1 MKNLILIIKGIVIA
15 LANIIPGVSGGTLMI
30 TLGVYEQIIDIISHP
45 FKNLKNNWKFILF
58 IGIGAVAGI
67 LGFSKLISYCLDK
80 FPLATPLFFI
90 GLIIGGIPLLFRK
103 GKVKDNIKISNI
115 LIFLITFGI
124 VLLFTFLNSGNS
136 VVTITTDIKGIVLLF
151 LVGMVSASSMIIP
164 GISGSFMLM
173 LLGYYKPIIDTISN
187 LTKFNNLWDNL
198 KILIPFGFGLV
209 FGIVLVAKL
218 IEYLLKKYEVKT
230 YFGVIGF
237 VLASIIAIIVP
248 LFKVSFNVVELIV
261 GIILLFLVGIL
272 AAGTMVIPGVSGS
285 IVLGSLATFKIS
297 NN

>member
-1 MKNLILIIKGIVIA
+1 MKNIILIIKGIIIA

-58 IGIGAVAGI
+58 IGIGLVAGV

-90 GLIIGGIPLLFRK
+90 GLIGAALFGLYLLLFRK
-103 GKVKDNIKISNI
+103 GKVKDNIKVSNI
-115 LIFLITFGI
+115 IILLITFGI
-124 VLLFTFLNSGNS
+124 VLLFTFLNSGDS
-136 VVTITTDIKGIVLLF
+136 VVTITMNFKGIVLLF
-151 LVGMVSASSMIIP
+151 LVGMVAASSMIIP

-198 KILIPFGFGLV
+198 KILIPFGFGIV

-237 VLASIIAIIVP
+237 VFASIIAIIVP
-248 LFKVSFNVVELIV
+248 LFNIEFKVVELIV
-261 GIILLFLVGIL
+261 GIIL
-272 AAGTMVIPGVSGS
+272 MS
-285 IVLGSLATFKIS
+285 IGGLATYKIS

>member
-1 MKNLILIIKGIVIA
+1 MENIILIIKGIVIA

-58 IGIGAVAGI
+58 IGIGVVLGV

-80 FPLATPLFFI
+80 FPLATPWFFI
-90 GLIIGGIPLLFRK
+90 GLILGGLPLLFRK
-103 GKVKDNIKISNI
+103 GKVKENIKISNI
-115 LIFLITFGI
+115 VIFLITFGI
-124 VLLFTFLNSGNS
+124 VLLFTFLKSGES
-136 VVTITTDIKGIVLLF
+136 IVTITTDFKGVTLLF
-151 LVGMVSASSMIIP
+151 LVGMVAASSMIIP

-198 KILIPFGFGLV
+198 KILIPFGIGV
-209 FGIVLVAKL
+209 VVGIVLVAKL
-218 IEYLLKKYEVKT
+218 IEYLLKKFEIKT

-248 LFKVSFNVVELIV
+248 LFKVSFNFIELII
-261 GIILLFLVGIL
+261 GLIL
-272 AAGTMVIPGVSGS
+272 M
-285 IVLGSLATFKIS
+285 VLGSLVTFKIS
-297 NN
+297 NK

>member
-90 GLIIGGIPLLFRK
+90 GLIIGGLPLLFRK
-103 GKVKDNIKISNI
+103 GKVKDNIKVSNVI
-115 LIFLITFGI
+115 IFLITFGI

-136 VVTITTDIKGIVLLF
+136 VVTITTDIKGIVLLL

-173 LLGYYKPIIDTISN
+173 LLGYYKPIIDTVSN

-261 GIILLFLVGIL
+261 GIILL
-272 AAGTMVIPGVSGS
+272 
-285 IVLGSLATFKIS
+285 VLGSLATFKIS

>member
-1 MKNLILIIKGIVIA
+1 MKNIILMIKGVVIA

-30 TLGVYEQIIDIISHP
+30 TRGVYEQIIDIISHP

-58 IGIGAVAGI
+58 IGIGAVAGV

-90 GLIIGGIPLLFRK
+90 GLILGGLPLLFRK

-115 LIFLITFGI
+115 VICLITFGI
-124 VLLFTFLNSGNS
+124 VLLFTFLKSGDS
-136 VVTITTDIKGIVLLF
+136 VVTITTDFKGIVMLF
-151 LVGMVSASSMIIP
+151 LVGMVAASSMIIP

-187 LTKFNNLWDNL
+187 LTKFDSLWDNL
-198 KILIPFGFGLV
+198 KILIPFGFGIIV
-209 FGIVLVAKL
+209 GIVLVAKL
-218 IEYLLKKYEVKT
+218 IEYLLKKFEIKT

-248 LFKVSFNVVELIV
+248 LFKVDFKVLELIV
-261 GIILLFLVGIL
+261 GLVLLAI
-272 AAGTMVIPGVSGS
+272 GS
-285 IVLGSLATFKIS
+285 FATYKIS
-297 NN
+297 NK

>member
-1 MKNLILIIKGIVIA
+1 MKNIILIIKGIIIA

-58 IGIGAVAGI
+58 IGIGLVAGV

-103 GKVKDNIKISNI
+103 GKVKDNIKVSNI
-115 LIFLITFGI
+115 IILLITFGI
-124 VLLFTFLNSGNS
+124 VLLFTFLNSGDS
-136 VVTITTDIKGIVLLF
+136 VVTITMNFKGIVLLF
-151 LVGMVSASSMIIP
+151 LVGMVAASSMIIP

-198 KILIPFGFGLV
+198 KILIPFGFGIV

-237 VLASIIAIIVP
+237 VFASIIAIIVP
-248 LFKVSFNVVELIV
+248 LFNIEFKVVELIV
-261 GIILLFLVGIL
+261 GIIL
-272 AAGTMVIPGVSGS
+272 MS
-285 IVLGSLATFKIS
+285 IGGLATYKIS

>member
-90 GLIIGGIPLLFRK
+90 GLIIGGLPLLFRK
-103 GKVKDNIKISNI
+103 GKVKDNIKVSNVI
-115 LIFLITFGI
+115 IFLITFGI
-124 VLLFTFLNSGNS
+124 VLLFTFLNSGND

-151 LVGMVSASSMIIP
+151 LVGVVSASSMIIP

-173 LLGYYKPIIDTISN
+173 LLGYYKPIIDTVSN

-261 GIILLFLVGIL
+261 GIILL
-272 AAGTMVIPGVSGS
+272 
-285 IVLGSLATFKIS
+285 VLGSLATFKIS

>member
-1 MKNLILIIKGIVIA
+1 MENIILIIKGIVIA

-58 IGIGAVAGI
+58 IGIGLVVGV
-67 LGFSKLISYCLDK
+67 LGFSKIISYCLDK
-80 FPLATPLFFI
+80 FPLATPIFFI
-90 GLIIGGIPLLFRK
+90 GLILGGLPLLFRK
-103 GKVKDNIKISNI
+103 GKVKDNIKVSNI
-115 LIFLITFGI
+115 LILLITFGI
-124 VLLFTFLNSGNS
+124 VLLFTFLKSGDS
-136 VVTITTDIKGIVLLF
+136 IVTITTDFKGITLLF
-151 LVGMVSASSMIIP
+151 LVGMVAASSMIIP

-198 KILIPFGFGLV
+198 KILIPFGVGIV
-209 FGIVLVAKL
+209 VGIVLVAKL
-218 IEYLLKKYEVKT
+218 IEYLLKRFEIKT

-248 LFKVSFNVVELIV
+248 LFKVNFNVIELII
-261 GIILLFLVGIL
+261 GIILMAI
-272 AAGTMVIPGVSGS
+272 GS
-285 IVLGSLATFKIS
+285 FVTYKIS

>member
-1 MKNLILIIKGIVIA
+1 MKNIILIIKGIIIA

-103 GKVKDNIKISNI
+103 GKVKDNIKVSNI
-115 LIFLITFGI
+115 IILLITFGI
-124 VLLFTFLNSGNS
+124 VLLFTFLNSGDS
-136 VVTITTDIKGIVLLF
+136 VVTITMNFKGIVLLF
-151 LVGMVSASSMIIP
+151 LVGMVAASSMIIP

-198 KILIPFGFGLV
+198 KILIPFGFGIV

-237 VLASIIAIIVP
+237 VFASIIAIIVP
-248 LFKVSFNVVELIV
+248 LFNIEFKVVELIV
-261 GIILLFLVGIL
+261 GIILMSIGGLV
-272 AAGTMVIPGVSGS
+272 TY
-285 IVLGSLATFKIS
+285 KIS

>member
-90 GLIIGGIPLLFRK
+90 GLIIGGLPLLFRK
-103 GKVKDNIKISNI
+103 GKVKDNIKVSNVI
-115 LIFLITFGI
+115 IFLITFGI
-124 VLLFTFLNSGNS
+124 VLLFTFLNSGNN

-173 LLGYYKPIIDTISN
+173 LLGYYKPIIDTVSN

-261 GIILLFLVGIL
+261 GIILL
-272 AAGTMVIPGVSGS
+272 
-285 IVLGSLATFKIS
+285 VLGSLATFKIS

>member
-1 MKNLILIIKGIVIA
+1 MENIILIIKGIVIA

-30 TLGVYEQIIDIISHP
+30 TLGVYEQIIDIISHA

-58 IGIGAVAGI
+58 IGIGLVAGV
-67 LGFSKLISYCLDK
+67 LGFSKIISYCLDK

-90 GLIIGGIPLLFRK
+90 GLILGGLPLLFRK
-103 GKVKDNIKISNI
+103 GKVKDNIKVSNI
-115 LIFLITFGI
+115 LILLITFGI
-124 VLLFTFLNSGNS
+124 VLLFTFLKSGDS
-136 VVTITTDIKGIVLLF
+136 VVTITTDFKGITLLF
-151 LVGMVSASSMIIP
+151 LVGMVAASSMIIP

-173 LLGYYKPIIDTISN
+173 LLGYYKPVIDTISN

-198 KILIPFGFGLV
+198 KILIPFGVGIV
-209 FGIVLVAKL
+209 VGIVLVAKL
-218 IEYLLKKYEVKT
+218 IEYLLKKYEIKT

-248 LFKVSFNVVELIV
+248 LFKVNFNVIELII
-261 GIILLFLVGIL
+261 GIILMAI
-272 AAGTMVIPGVSGS
+272 GS
-285 IVLGSLATFKIS
+285 FVTYKIS

>member
-1 MKNLILIIKGIVIA
+1 MEKIILIIKGIVIA

-58 IGIGAVAGI
+58 IGIGLVTGV

-90 GLIIGGIPLLFRK
+90 GLILGGLPLLFRK
-103 GKVKDNIKISNI
+103 GKVKENIKISNI
-115 LIFLITFGI
+115 VIFLITFGI
-124 VLLFTFLNSGNS
+124 VLLFTFLKSRES
-136 VVTITTDIKGIVLLF
+136 IVTITTDFKGVTLLF
-151 LVGMVSASSMIIP
+151 LVGMVAASSMIIP

-198 KILIPFGFGLV
+198 KILIPFGIGIV
-209 FGIVLVAKL
+209 VGIVLVAKL
-218 IEYLLKKYEVKT
+218 IEYLLKKFEIKT

-248 LFKVSFNVVELIV
+248 LFKVNFNVVELIV
-261 GIILLFLVGIL
+261 GLILMTI
-272 AAGTMVIPGVSGS
+272 
-285 IVLGSLATFKIS
+285 GSLATFKIS
-297 NN
+297 NK

>member
-1 MKNLILIIKGIVIA
+1 MKNIILIIKGIIIA

-58 IGIGAVAGI
+58 IGIGLVAGV

-103 GKVKDNIKISNI
+103 GKVKDNIKVSNI
-115 LIFLITFGI
+115 IILLITFGI
-124 VLLFTFLNSGNS
+124 VLLFTFLNSGDS
-136 VVTITTDIKGIVLLF
+136 VVTITMNFKGIVLLF
-151 LVGMVSASSMIIP
+151 LVGMVAASSMIIP

-198 KILIPFGFGLV
+198 KILIPFGFGIV

-237 VLASIIAIIVP
+237 VFASIIAIIVP
-248 LFKVSFNVVELIV
+248 LFNIEFKVVELIV
-261 GIILLFLVGIL
+261 GIILMSIGGLV
-272 AAGTMVIPGVSGS
+272 TY
-285 IVLGSLATFKIS
+285 KIS

>member
-1 MKNLILIIKGIVIA
+1 MKNIVLIIKGIVIA

-58 IGIGAVAGI
+58 IGIGVVAGV

-90 GLIIGGIPLLFRK
+90 GLILGGLPLLFRK
-103 GKVKDNIKISNI
+103 GKVKDNIKVSNI

-124 VLLFTFLNSGNS
+124 VLLFTFLKSGDN
-136 VVTITTDIKGIVLLF
+136 VVTITTDLKGIILLF
-151 LVGMVSASSMIIP
+151 LVGIVSASSMIIP

-173 LLGYYKPIIDTISN
+173 LLGYYKPIIDVVSN
-187 LTKFNNLWDNL
+187 LTKFNSLWDNL
-198 KILIPFGFGLV
+198 KVLIPFGIGLV
-209 FGIVLVAKL
+209 VGIVLVAKL
-218 IEYLLKKYEVKT
+218 IEYLLKRFEVKT

-248 LFKVSFNVVELIV
+248 LFKVSFSVIELMV
-261 GIILLFLVGIL
+261 GIILL
-272 AAGTMVIPGVSGS
+272 VIGS
-285 IVLGSLATFKIS
+285 VVTYKIS

>member
-1 MKNLILIIKGIVIA
+1 MKN
-15 LANIIPGVSGGTLMI
+15 TLI
-30 TLGVYEQIIDIISHP
+30 TLSNY
-45 FKNLKNNWKFILF
+45 
-58 IGIGAVAGI
+58 
-67 LGFSKLISYCLDK
+67 
-80 FPLATPLFFI
+80 LATNKKAA
-90 GLIIGGIPLLFRK
+90 RVA
-103 GKVKDNIKISNI
+103 KV
-115 LIFLITFGI
+115 L
-124 VLLFTFLNSGNS
+124 S
-136 VVTITTDIKGIVLLF
+136 VLF
-151 LVGMVSASSMIIP
+151 LVGIVSASSMIIP

-173 LLGYYKPIIDTISN
+173 LLGYYKPIIDTVSN

-261 GIILLFLVGIL
+261 GIILL
-272 AAGTMVIPGVSGS
+272 
-285 IVLGSLATFKIS
+285 VLGSLATFKIS

>member
-58 IGIGAVAGI
+58 IGIGAVAGV

-103 GKVKDNIKISNI
+103 GKVKDNIKVSNVI
-115 LIFLITFGI
+115 IFLITFGI
-124 VLLFTFLNSGNS
+124 VLLFTFLNSENN

-173 LLGYYKPIIDTISN
+173 LLGYYKPIIDTVSN

-261 GIILLFLVGIL
+261 GIILL
-272 AAGTMVIPGVSGS
+272 
-285 IVLGSLATFKIS
+285 VLGSLATFKIS

>member
-1 MKNLILIIKGIVIA
+1 MKNIILMIKGIVIA

-58 IGIGAVAGI
+58 IGIGLVVGV

-90 GLIIGGIPLLFRK
+90 GLILGGLPLLFRK
-103 GKVKDNIKISNI
+103 GKVKENIKFSNI

-124 VLLFTFLNSGNS
+124 VLLFTFLKSGDS
-136 VVTITTDIKGIVLLF
+136 VVTITTNFKGITLLF
-151 LVGMVSASSMIIP
+151 LVGMVAASSMIIP

-198 KILIPFGFGLV
+198 KILIPFGLGV
-209 FGIVLVAKL
+209 IVGVVLVAKL
-218 IEYLLKKYEVKT
+218 IEYLLKKFEIKT

-248 LFKVSFNVVELIV
+248 LFKIDFKVLELII
-261 GIILLFLVGIL
+261 G
-272 AAGTMVIPGVSGS
+272 
-285 IVLGSLATFKIS
+285 IVLLAIGSFATYKIS
-297 NN
+297 NK

>member
-90 GLIIGGIPLLFRK
+90 GLIIGGLPLLFRK
-103 GKVKDNIKISNI
+103 GKVKDNIKVSNVI
-115 LIFLITFGI
+115 IFLITFGI
-124 VLLFTFLNSGNS
+124 VLLFTFLNSENN

-173 LLGYYKPIIDTISN
+173 LLGYYKPIIDTVSN

-261 GIILLFLVGIL
+261 GIILL
-272 AAGTMVIPGVSGS
+272 
-285 IVLGSLATFKIS
+285 VLGSLATFKIS

>member
-1 MKNLILIIKGIVIA
+1 MENIILIIKGIVIA

-58 IGIGAVAGI
+58 IGIGLVAGV
-67 LGFSKLISYCLDK
+67 LGFSKIISYCLDK

-90 GLIIGGIPLLFRK
+90 GLILGGLPLLFRK
-103 GKVKDNIKISNI
+103 GKVKDNIKVSNI
-115 LIFLITFGI
+115 LILLITFGI
-124 VLLFTFLNSGNS
+124 VLLFTFLKSGDS
-136 VVTITTDIKGIVLLF
+136 VVTITTDFKGITLLF
-151 LVGMVSASSMIIP
+151 LVGMVAASSMIIP

-173 LLGYYKPIIDTISN
+173 LLGYYKPVIDTISN

-198 KILIPFGFGLV
+198 KILIPFGVGIV
-209 FGIVLVAKL
+209 VGIVLVAKL
-218 IEYLLKKYEVKT
+218 IEYLLKKFEIKT

-248 LFKVSFNVVELIV
+248 LFKVNFNVIELII
-261 GIILLFLVGIL
+261 GIILMAI
-272 AAGTMVIPGVSGS
+272 GS
-285 IVLGSLATFKIS
+285 FVTYKIS